1 MFDNIELRLSVVDPV
16 FSVIEMIGLVFL
28 LMLVSEAAWDVFSGY
43 RKSLKETGANIFISI
58 VNSVLERLAFGAIFV
73 VGIFASEKL
82 AVSEVSLSWW
92 SWLLAVLLADLTYY
106 WMHRC
111 EHRVRLLWTYHSVHH
126 SSPEFNFSTAL
137 RLAWVEALFTW
148 IFFVPMVV
156 IGFDPAQVI
165 GALAVVIA
173 YQSWIHTE
181 KLGKVRILDAVL
193 NTPSNHRVHHGRNRI
208 YLDKNFG
215 GILIIWDKL
224 FGTYAPETEEVLF
237 GITKPV
243 GSSNPFVINFSET
256 ALMLKEVFRPGPMKL
271 RLGRIFMP
279 PGWSDNAK
287 PRRNKT
293 SEDQQAARRKLN

>member
-181 KLGKVRILDAVL
+181 KFGKVRILDAVL

-256 ALMLKEVFRPGPMKL
+256 ALMLNEVFRPGPMKL

-293 SEDQQAARRKLN
+293 S

>member
-82 AVSEVSLSWW
+82 AVSVVSLSWW

-181 KLGKVRILDAVL
+181 KFGKVRILDAVL

-224 FGTYAPETEEVLF
+224 FGTYVPETEEVLF

-293 SEDQQAARRKLN
+293 YEDQQAARRKLN

>member
-106 WMHRC
+106 WMHRF

>member
-165 GALAVVIA
+165 GAFAVVIA

-181 KLGKVRILDAVL
+181 KFGQVRILDAVL

-256 ALMLKEVFRPGPMKL
+256 ALMLKEVFRPGPMKM

-287 PRRNKT
+287 PRHKT
-293 SEDQQAARRKLN
+293 ASEDQQATRRKLN

>member
-181 KLGKVRILDAVL
+181 KFGKVRILDAVL

-293 SEDQQAARRKLN
+293 S

>member
-237 GITKPV
+237 GTTKPV

-271 RLGRIFMP
+271 RLGGIFMP

-293 SEDQQAARRKLN
+293 SEDQQVARRKLN

>member
-1 MFDNIELRLSVVDPV
+1 MFDNIELRLSIVDPV

-43 RKSLKETGANIFISI
+43 RKSLKETGTNIFISI
-58 VNSVLERLAFGAIFV
+58 VNSLLERLAFGAIFV
-73 VGIFASEKL
+73 VGIFASERL
-82 AVSEVSLSWW
+82 AVANLPLSWW
-92 SWLLAVLLADLTYY
+92 SWLIAVLLADLTYY

-137 RLAWVEALFTW
+137 RLAWIEALFTW

-181 KLGKVRILDAVL
+181 KIGKFQVLDAVL

-256 ALMLKEVFRPGPMKL
+256 VLLLRDVFRSGSLKS
-271 RLGRIFMP
+271 RLGKIFMP
-279 PGWSDNAK
+279 PGWTNDAK
-287 PRRNKT
+287 PGVKT
-293 SEDQQAARRKLN
+293 SSEDQ